1 MEWQRLEGGG
11 GKKMFVWQPR
21 RNSRCFSKLSFLL
34 LTQKS
39 RVVKTDT
46 SSLDVLLTPAV
57 YSKSFRVEEGVQK
70 AVRKSSKSSFSGSS
84 ITDLPQN
91 FSLKAIVRRTI
102 SAWRSEGEKQTF
114 IDLDDL
120 CILWSS
126 PRWGGRKEQKNWW
139 PQKVFSDSSF
149 TFLTSLRLRPRRSYL
164 NI

>member
-102 SAWRSEGEKQTF
+102 SA
-114 IDLDDL
+114 
-120 CILWSS
+120 
-126 PRWGGRKEQKNWW
+126 
-139 PQKVFSDSSF
+139 
-149 TFLTSLRLRPRRSYL
+149 
-164 NI
+164 